1 MVLSKW
7 LASGLGTCRDSVQF
21 ATWRVSSWQ
30 AGLSEAERD
39 TVARVIRQRKD
50 QHCELLAFVVMDD
63 HVHVLLRCSDT
74 PVERVIEA
82 WKSFSAHHLRE
93 IHGRSGAVWQRDT
106 FHRPI
111 RDEDDLRGRSRYIA
125 ANPWK
130 RWPFVG
136 RYPWVWEAG
145 RQTQNLR
152 PERAG
157 VMASLAHLVTGTA
170 K

>member
-1 MVLSKW
+1 MALKW
-7 LASGLGTCRDSVQF
+7 LSGGLSSSRETVHF
-21 ATWRVSSWQ
+21 VTWRVSSWQ
-30 AGLSEAERD
+30 TGLSEAERD

-50 QHCELLAFVVMDD
+50 QYGEVLSFVVMDD
-63 HVHVLLRCSDT
+63 HVHVLMKCDMT
-74 PVERVIEA
+74 VERVVET

-93 IHGRSGAVWQRDT
+93 LHGRSGAVWQRDT

-111 RDEDDLRGRSRYIA
+111 RDEDDLRARSRYIA

-136 RYPWVWEAG
+136 RYPWVWESG
-145 RQTQNLR
+145 RQAQAFR

-157 VMASLAHLVTGTA
+157 VFASLAHLVTGNA